1 MRNWLTFIAVV
12 VLSSPVLGQ
21 GANNNVGEAEKA
33 EYLTILEN
41 AQKNKKVKV
50 ANLSSS
56 DRKNDDASLR
66 PIREADVMF
75 KVRLWTRLNFNE
87 KINNSFSSD
96 QSQLVNLIY
105 EGVEEYFTNPEDT
118 TGIAPYK
125 DEAQYERTNFGNQE
139 PLLSREEWLE
149 AITNNLRVVEDP
161 STAEIDARVSEL
173 RLQTEYQSTAVTA
186 LNDIAD
192 RQLKAERQAA
202 AYFDKEAK
210 FTEIII
216 EEDLVFDKN
225 HSLPMWDIIS
235 FTIVSP
241 LTNGSKQNLFKV
253 KYADVKHYLDKVFKE
268 TDGDNAF
275 WFNPQN
281 PGNRSLSFSDAID
294 KRMFN
299 SYIVSVENVDNADI
313 LNGFVA
319 KDNYNALVFAEKI
332 RLQLLER
339 MHNLWEY

>member
-1 MRNWLTFIAVV
+1 MRNWLSLIVV
-12 VLSSPVLGQ
+12 VLLTSPVVAQ
-21 GANNNVGEAEKA
+21 DINNNVGEAEKD

-50 ANLSSS
+50 ASLSSS
-56 DRKNDDASLR
+56 DRVNDPASLR

-75 KVRLWTRLNFNE
+75 KVRLWTRMNFNE
-87 KINNSFSSD
+87 KINNSFKSD
-96 QSQLVNLIY
+96 RSKLVELIY
-105 EGVEEYFTNPEDT
+105 EGIEEYYNNAEGQ
-118 TGIAPYK
+118 GIAPYSAE
-125 DEAQYERTNFGNQE
+125 DIYPRTDFGIEE
-139 PLLSREEWLE
+139 PFKTNDDFLT

-161 STAEIDARVSEL
+161 TTAEIEARVAEL
-173 RLQTEYQSTAVTA
+173 RLREEYQSTPITA

-192 RQLKAERQAA
+192 QQLKAERQAA
-202 AYFDKEAK
+202 AYFEKDAN
-210 FTEIII
+210 FTQIVM

-235 FTIVSP
+235 ITIVSP
-241 LTNGSKQNLFKV
+241 LTNGSEQNLFKV
-253 KYADVKHYLDKVFKE
+253 KYADVKNYLDKVYKE
-268 TDGDNAF
+268 TEGDDAF

-281 PGNRSLSFSDAID
+281 PGSRTLSFSDAID

-299 SYIVSVENVDNADI
+299 SYIVSVENVDNEDI
-313 LNGFVA
+313 LNGFAA

-339 MHNLWEY
+339 IHNLWEY

>member
-1 MRNWLTFIAVV
+1 MRNWLTFMAIV
-12 VLSSPVLGQ
+12 VLSSPVFGQ
-21 GANNNVGEAEKA
+21 DENNNVGQAAKA
-33 EYLTILEN
+33 EHLTILEE

-56 DRKNDDASLR
+56 DRKNDPASLR

-87 KINNSFSSD
+87 KINSSFNSD
-96 QSQLVNLIY
+96 ESQLVRLIY
-105 EGVEEYFTNPEDT
+105 EGVEAYFNDAEGTE
-118 TGIAPYK
+118 GIAPYSAE
-125 DEAQYERTNFGNQE
+125 DIYPRTNFGTEE
-139 PLLSREEWLE
+139 PLKTKEDWLKS
-149 AITNNLRVVEDP
+149 ITNNLRVVTDP
-161 STAEIDARVSEL
+161 SDAEINARVAEL
-173 RLQTEYQSTAVTA
+173 RIQDQYKDTPATA

-192 RQLKAERQAA
+192 RQLKAERQAT
-202 AYFDKEAK
+202 AYFEKDSK
-210 FTEIII
+210 FSQIVM

-235 FTIVSP
+235 ITIISP
-241 LTNGSKQNLFKV
+241 LTNGSEQNLFKV
-253 KYADVKHYLDKVFKE
+253 KFADVKNYLDKVYKE
-268 TDGDNAF
+268 TNGDDAF

-281 PGNRSLSFSDAID
+281 QGKRNLSFSDAID